1 VKRNLAAF
9 GWLVITAAV
18 LPILS
23 SCSQSSPDA
32 HGAPAAEGAA
42 EAVAPNKERES
53 WDILLL
59 QGKRVGYAHTTA
71 RLVAESGRQILRT
84 EDLARL
90 SLRRGNDTVQQDIRS
105 LSIETPD
112 GKLLRFE
119 SEIGMG
125 PATIRTTGQ
134 VKGDR
139 LEIETTG
146 AAAAPAKTSIPWS
159 ADDAGP
165 FATEQSLLRKPMQ
178 PGERRTLKVL
188 MAEFQQVADV
198 EMTAK
203 GFEPCKLPT
212 GTHELLRIE
221 TVARLANNQKI
232 EQTEWADRTGD
243 TLKTLMPAMG
253 QLETYRA
260 SKAEALE
267 KVDAAEL
274 DLLSS
279 MMVKVEQPLSGG
291 HRTKEVCYRVHLDG
305 SDPASVFVTGPT
317 QAVKSIDANTAEV
330 TVYAIR
336 PGQSGGNR
344 SAPAD
349 PPTEDDLRPNVFVQS
364 DDPLIVADAKK
375 ATGDEKDPWRVAVA
389 LERFVNREVKNKNF
403 SQAFATAAEVAK
415 SREGDCTEHAVFLMA
430 LCRACGI
437 PARGVMGLVYLES
450 QRAFFYHM
458 WTEVY
463 IDNRW
468 IPIDGT
474 LSLGGIGAAHLK
486 IAQSNLKDATAYSS
500 FLPVM
505 QVMGRLSIK
514 VIDAK

>member
-1 VKRNLAAF
+1 MKRNLAAF
-9 GWLVITAAV
+9 GWLAITAAV

-23 SCSQSSPDA
+23 SCSQSPSEALAVP
-32 HGAPAAEGAA
+32 PAEEAA
-42 EAVAPNKERES
+42 EAVNPNKERES
-53 WDILLL
+53 WDIILL
-59 QGKRVGYAHTTA
+59 QGKRMGYDHTTA
-71 RLVAESGRQILRT
+71 RLATESGRQVLRT
-84 EDLARL
+84 EAVARL
-90 SLRRGNDTVQQDIRS
+90 SIRRGSDTVQQQIRS
-105 LSIETPD
+105 LSVETSE

-139 LEIETTG
+139 LEIETSG

-165 FATEQSLLRKPMQ
+165 SAMEQSLLRKPMQ
-178 PGERRTLKVL
+178 PGEHRTLKLL
-188 MAEFQQVADV
+188 MAEFQQVANV

-203 GFEPCKLPT
+203 GFEPCKLLT
-212 GTHELLRIE
+212 GSHELLRIE
-221 TVARLANNQKI
+221 TVAHLANDQKL
-232 EQTEWADRTGD
+232 EQTMWADRTGD
-243 TLKTLMPAMG
+243 VLKTFMPAMG
-253 QLETYRA
+253 RLETYRA

-267 KVDAAEL
+267 KADAAEL
-274 DLLSS
+274 DLLPS
-279 MMVKVEQPLSGG
+279 MIIKVEQPLTGG
-291 HRTKEVCYRVHLDG
+291 HRTKEVRYQIHLDG
-305 SDPASVFVTGPT
+305 SDPASVFISGPT
-317 QAVKSIDANTAEV
+317 QAIKSIDANTAEV

-336 PGQSGGNR
+336 PGQPGGNPN
-344 SAPAD
+344 APAD
-349 PPTEDDLRPNVFVQS
+349 PPTEDELRPNVFVQS

-375 ATGDEKDPWRVAVA
+375 GAGDEKDPWRVAVA
-389 LERFVNREVKNKNF
+389 LERFVNHEVTKKDF

-415 SREGDCTEHAVFLMA
+415 SREGDCTEHAVFLAA
-430 LCRACGI
+430 LCRARGI
-437 PARGVMGLVYLES
+437 PARTAIGLVYMEGG
-450 QRAFFYHM
+450 QAFGYHM

-463 IDNRW
+463 IDKRW
-468 IPIDGT
+468 VPIDGT

-514 VIDAK
+514 VIEAK